1 MTSDAAGPE
10 DDAPG
15 EGRRSAGLAPDS
27 GAADKRLLIADDD
40 EGVRQLIRVTLQSQ
54 EYEIFEAADGEE
66 ALGLT
71 YQHRP
76 HLILLDVMM
85 PKVSGFDVCRR
96 LKEDPATA
104 AIPIVMLTV
113 KGQGDDLD
121 EADAVG
127 ADAYFVK
134 PFSPIALLRK
144 VEEIFSEESA

>member
-1 MTSDAAGPE
+1 M
-10 DDAPG
+10 
-15 EGRRSAGLAPDS
+15 
-27 GAADKRLLIADDD
+27 
-40 EGVRQLIRVTLQSQ
+40 TLQAQ

-76 HLILLDVMM
+76 HLVLLDVMM
-85 PKVSGFDVCRR
+85 PKLSGFDVCRR

-144 VEEIFSEESA
+144 VEEILSEESA